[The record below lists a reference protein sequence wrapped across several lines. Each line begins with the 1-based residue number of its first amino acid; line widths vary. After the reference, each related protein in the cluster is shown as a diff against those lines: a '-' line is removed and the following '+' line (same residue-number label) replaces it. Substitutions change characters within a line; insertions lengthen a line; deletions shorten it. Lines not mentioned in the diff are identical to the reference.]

1 MRSHLFYVRHAFPN
15 VAQFLPKVC
24 RQTLG
29 RNWAEIEITPCLLL
43 QISYV
48 HGIQDMQ
55 VGIVTL
61 GLVRY
66 AVVTKIFFEI
76 DPRGGYISQGY
87 AEGALKLIIEQPDW
101 TLQITT
107 A

>member
-1 MRSHLFYVRHAFPN
+1 MFIIANAVQYCTF
-15 VAQFLPKVC
+15 
-24 RQTLG
+24 
-29 RNWAEIEITPCLLL
+29 
-43 QISYV
+43 SYV

-61 GLVRY
+61 GMVRY

-87 AEGALKLIIEQPDW
+87 AEGALKLIIEQP
-101 TLQITT
+101 